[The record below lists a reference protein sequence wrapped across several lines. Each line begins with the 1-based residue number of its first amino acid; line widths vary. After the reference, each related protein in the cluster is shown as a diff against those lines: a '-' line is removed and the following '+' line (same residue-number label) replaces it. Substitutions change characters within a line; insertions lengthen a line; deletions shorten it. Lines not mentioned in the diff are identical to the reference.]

1 MKIEAINDIKVKELA
16 DILKTN
22 KSLEFQYENLYY
34 QIFESSE
41 LGYCVNVYPSNNR
54 DEDGDYLD
62 SNLMDGG
69 VCTGSAKDAIK
80 FIF

>member
-22 KSLEFQYENLYY
+22 KSLEFQYKNLYY

-41 LGYCVNVYPSNNR
+41 LGYCVNVYSSNNR

-69 VCTGSAKDAIK
+69 LCTGSAKDAIE
-80 FIF
+80 FLL